1 MLLLVALLVGS
12 TSVWAAEPDVTLD
25 FTKTTNWNI
34 PTSGKSNKDLAP
46 FTDGTYTIKLYSTT
60 NYKMND
66 GYLILGKQNSYLELP
81 AFNFNVEK
89 IEVVGRSG
97 ASGSVVQNI
106 YVGETAVSNATT
118 GATGTNTYNINSS
131 YQAAGNIYTLK
142 ITSDHN
148 TQITYIKIYAASAK
162 SNPTITPTSGSV
174 RVGKTLDVSTLFDS
188 NSTGAFTYSITAGD
202 SYASLVGSTLTGI
215 AEGNV
220 TVQASQAAAGNYN
233 AGSATTTVTVNPALV
248 LSSIAVTTP
257 PTKITYTEG
266 ETFDPTGIVVTA
278 TYNDASTDDVTASCT
293 YSPDG
298 ELETTDTEITISYIE
313 NAETKT
319 TTQAIT
325 VNEKPTYEVTYHVG
339 LETNVVN
346 RKQGTTLSI
355 DTPSDSHGYTFQG
368 WSSTESTESPVFV
381 DNSTVVNNN
390 MELWAIFGK
399 TVGDMYYKKVTTTA
413 GITDGEYLIV
423 YEGTDENHS
432 GADAFKGSLETLD
445 GEYNGTTVTIDNDN
459 KIASTETLNANTF
472 IIDVT
477 NKTLKSKSGHYIGI
491 NSYGNGLKQSDDAD
505 TYTHTYLGIDEN
517 GNAEIGITFSG
528 GNMDLRYNK
537 SSNQLRFRYY
547 KDKGQAPIALYKQT
561 YDIEY
566 SLEQYEAVT
575 ISAAK
580 YATFASDY
588 DLDFSGV
595 DGLYAYT
602 AAEDANEIAFTKVTS
617 SVKAGEGLLLY
628 ANVNASTVFYVPVA
642 TDSPEAV
649 DGNRLVRGTGA
660 FVASEGTHSGEYNYV
675 LSTNGEGEVNFYRA
689 AGKKVG
695 TDKAYL
701 KDISATATS
710 KFFLPTGD
718 EEGEE
723 TDGIKSV
730 QGSRFTVNGE
740 AYNLA
745 GQRVGKDYKGI
756 VIVNGKKMLNK

>member
-12 TSVWAAEPDVTLD
+12 VSVWAAEPDVTLD

-34 PTSGKSNKDLAP
+34 PTSGTNKDLES

-60 NYKMND
+60 NYKMNN
-66 GYLILGKQNSYLELP
+66 GYLILGRQNSYLELP
-81 AFNFNVEK
+81 AFNFDVEK
-89 IEVVGRSG
+89 IEVVGNSG

-106 YVGETAVSNATT
+106 YVGETAVSTATT

-142 ITSDHN
+142 ITSGHN
-148 TQITYIKIYAASAK
+148 TQITYIKIYAASVK
-162 SNPTITPTSGSV
+162 SNPTITPASGSV

-202 SYASLVGSTLTGI
+202 SYASLVGSTLTGV

-298 ELETTDTEITISYIE
+298 VLETTDTEITISYTE

-346 RKQGTTLSI
+346 HKQGTTLSI

-445 GEYNGTTVTIDNDN
+445 AEYNGTTVTIDNDN

-602 AAEDANEIAFTKVTS
+602 ATVDNNIITFNKVT
-617 SVKAGEGLLLY
+617 KARAGEGLLLY
-628 ANVNASTVFYVPVA
+628 ANVNTPTDFYVPAA
-642 TDSPEAV
+642 TDSPEKV
-649 DGNRLVRGTGA
+649 DGNKLVRGTGTA
-660 FVASEGTHSGEYNYV
+660 VASTDDGGATYNYV
-675 LSTNGEGEVNFYRA
+675 LSNNGGEVNFYRA
-689 AGKKVG
+689 AGKEVG
-695 TDKAYL
+695 KNKAYL
-701 KDISATATS
+701 KNISAGVAGGA
-710 KFFLPTGD
+710 KFFLPTGED
-718 EEGEE
+718 E
-723 TDGIKSV
+723 TDGIRSIEN
-730 QGSRFTVNGE
+730 SELRIENSNY
-740 AYNLA
+740 YNLS